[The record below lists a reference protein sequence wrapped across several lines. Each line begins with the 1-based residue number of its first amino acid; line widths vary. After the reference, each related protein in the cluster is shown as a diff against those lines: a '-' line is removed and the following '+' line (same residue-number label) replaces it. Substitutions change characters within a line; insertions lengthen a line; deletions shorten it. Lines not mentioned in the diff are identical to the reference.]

1 MSILD
6 EDFVFARF
14 CYSDC
19 LYATEK
25 NCTLSDMCPLWHFR
39 ECLTNYESEDDEY
52 VESGNDKSKNSN

>member
-1 MSILD
+1 MTSILD
-6 EDFVFARF
+6 NDFTFARF

-39 ECLTNYESEDDEY
+39 DCV
-52 VESGNDKSKNSN
+52 VEKYCMDMDVVE